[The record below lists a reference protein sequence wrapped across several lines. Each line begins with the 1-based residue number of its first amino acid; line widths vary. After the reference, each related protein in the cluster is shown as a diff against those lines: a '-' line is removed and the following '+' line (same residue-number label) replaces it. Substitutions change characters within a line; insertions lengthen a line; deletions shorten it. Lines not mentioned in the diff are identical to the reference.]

1 MGRSASSA
9 QISRYARTPLAREWH
24 CCNQVQEAVVF
35 ADDIRC
41 IEAWSVLPQI
51 DKRIAMKWLVP
62 GHEASV
68 LRSYELVQEAV
79 WRRPENVT
87 NVVVSKAAHLVSL
100 I

>member
-1 MGRSASSA
+1 MHKFPGTH
-9 QISRYARTPLAREWH
+9 ARHWH
-24 CCNQVQEAVVF
+24 RDGTRCNQAQEAVVF

-51 DKRIAMKWLVP
+51 DKRIKMKWFVP
-62 GHEASV
+62 DCEASV
-68 LRSYELVQEAV
+68 LRSYELVQEEV

-87 NVVVSKAAHLVSL
+87 NTVISKAAHLVSL

>member
-1 MGRSASSA
+1 VHKFPGTH
-9 QISRYARTPLAREWH
+9 ARHWH
-24 CCNQVQEAVVF
+24 RGGTCCNQVQEAVVF

-62 GHEASV
+62 DCEASV

-87 NVVVSKAAHLVSL
+87 NAVVSKAAHLVSL